1 MTQIKKD
8 SKLIVISRRDLLP
21 GLQAVQS
28 SHAAIQFVY
37 DHPEVSKK
45 WFTISNY
52 LIFLSV
58 ETEPDLL
65 ALVEKFKQH
74 GLVYSTFHE
83 PDLGNALTAVAV
95 EPSDKARKK
104 VSGLPLMLKEFNSN
118 K

>member
-1 MTQIKKD
+1 
-8 SKLIVISRRDLLP
+8 VISRRDLLP

-28 SHAAIQFVY
+28 SHAAIQFVF
-37 DHPEVSKK
+37 DHPVISKK

-58 ETEPDLL
+58 KTEPDLL

-83 PDLGNALTAVAV
+83 PDLDNALTAVTV
-95 EPSDKARKK
+95 EPSDNARKI
-104 VSGLPLMLKEFNSN
+104 VSGLPLLLKEFKCN
-118 K
+118 